1 MIEIKVNEIINWHYS
16 NYKDK
21 LVEVHTI
28 KGNTLEDCFK
38 SMYAMR
44 RSCRYD
50 SARRY
55 DFDDSALESQYND
68 WKQKNETIEMF
79 YGGATID

>member
-1 MIEIKVNEIINWHYS
+1 MIEIKVNEIINWFYS
-16 NYKDK
+16 DYKDK
-21 LVEVHTI
+21 LVNVHTI
-28 KGNTLEDCFK
+28 KCDTLENCFK
-38 SMYAMR
+38 SVYTMR

-55 DFDDSALESQYND
+55 DFDDPVLESQYND